1 LLLAANFFY
10 SIIGQLTNNLQLPGK
25 IMISISE
32 TQIDM
37 KLPLAGKVAIVTG
50 ASRGIGQAIAQ
61 RLAHDG
67 AVVVVNYVQGKEQAE
82 AVVRSIETSGGKAIA
97 IQADLG
103 NLADIQRLFE
113 QTIGHCGRLDILVNN
128 AGVILSNPIAVATEA
143 EFDRV
148 FAVNTK
154 GAFFAMQEATK
165 HLQDGGRI
173 ISISTSLTTNSRPTR
188 GIYVASKAA
197 VEQFTTTLAK
207 ELGGRGI
214 TVNTVSPGAV
224 ETEMTAGLPPEMKQ
238 MIIQNTP
245 LGRFGQPQDI
255 ANVVAFLAS
264 EDGRWLTGQN
274 LQATGGS

>member
-1 LLLAANFFY
+1 MTTIVEA
-10 SIIGQLTNNLQLPGK
+10 QTNRQLPL
-25 IMISISE
+25 S
-32 TQIDM
+32 
-37 KLPLAGKVAIVTG
+37 GKVAIVTG
-50 ASRGIGQAIAQ
+50 ASRGIGRAIAQ
-61 RLAHDG
+61 RLGQDG
-67 AVVVVNYVQGKEQAE
+67 ASVVVNYAIGKEQAE
-82 AVVRSIETSGGKAIA
+82 AVVSSIEAIGGKAIA

-103 NLADIQRLFE
+103 NLADIKRLFE
-113 QTIGHCGRLDILVNN
+113 QSLGHFGHLNILVNN
-128 AGVILSNPIAVATEA
+128 AGIIISNPIAAITEA

-154 GAFFAMQEATK
+154 GSFFAMQEATH
-165 HLQDGGRI
+165 HLQEGGRI

-274 LQATGGS
+274 IQATGGS